1 MPQVCGVMLENVFLS
16 VFLNKSRFFCGV
28 FQVDHHNRLCKS
40 RQCIVGCLGQ
50 LVVASFGPF
59 VGFCRAGVVWWGFVG
74 GVLCE
79 NCRVDASIIPAMRVV
94 WWGGVFFFL

>member
-1 MPQVCGVMLENVFLS
+1 M
-16 VFLNKSRFFCGV
+16 
-28 FQVDHHNRLCKS
+28 KS

-50 LVVASFGPF
+50 LVVASFGLF

-79 NCRVDASIIPAMRVV
+79 NCRVDASIIPATCVV
-94 WWGGVFFFL
+94 WWGGVFSFFENFFFCSLSSFFSHIPACA